1 MTGNREKKKP
11 PNQNQD
17 CLHFLFFEEHDVYN
31 TN

>member
-1 MTGNREKKKP
+1 MTGNREKKN